1 MLWKWN
7 IAIETMRGAITHPDT
22 SRPFVA
28 YGDDFLPAELPPIPA
43 FDLPA
48 GTPAWMRGDSGWAAR
63 TGANTAPTRRT
74 ITVQVPS
81 GIIPAG
87 T

>member
-7 IAIETMRGAITHPDT
+7 IAIETMRGAITHADA
-22 SRPFVA
+22 SRRFVA
-28 YGDDFLPAELPPIPA
+28 VGDDFLPAELPPIPA

-74 ITVQVPS
+74 ITVQVPN
-81 GIIPAG
+81 GIIPADS
-87 T
+87 